1 MCLVWR
7 EIGVQ
12 GIEVIQA
19 KNTLVSVRLLVLVY
33 TRGGYV
39 YIVIPEA
46 RNIIQHHH

>member
-33 TRGGYV
+33 KSMTRFD
-39 YIVIPEA
+39 VINQNA
-46 RNIIQHHH
+46 

>member
-1 MCLVWR
+1 MCLVWWR

-33 TRGGYV
+33 TRGDMCT
-39 YIVIPEA
+39 
-46 RNIIQHHH
+46 